1 MPWDMKPAQKQ
12 HVLEAVAE
20 WCAPMLLAAA
30 FGWAGFR
37 LGAPLAGVLA
47 AAIVAFAGG
56 FGVMRKSGSSVQ
68 AAIPSFEAPEIEL
81 VEPDLE
87 ELLLEAK
94 DEVLILDDPLIEP
107 LPESRVVRL
116 FERQEPTPGELV
128 DRITDF
134 LGGTRQPAPV
144 PQRLVEDQ
152 YSVDASAALHS
163 ALANI
168 KASLR

>member
-1 MPWDMKPAQKQ
+1 MKTAQKQ
-12 HVLEAVAE
+12 HAVEAAVE
-20 WCAPMLLAAA
+20 WAAPILLAAA
-30 FGWAGFR
+30 LGWAGFR
-37 LGAPLAGVLA
+37 LGAPLAGALA
-47 AAIVAFAGG
+47 AAVVAFAGG
-56 FGVMRKSGSSVQ
+56 YGIMRKTDHL
-68 AAIPSFEAPEIEL
+68 AAATLAPFEAASIEP
-81 VEPDLE
+81 VEPVVD

-94 DEVLILDDPLIEP
+94 DEILILDDPLV
-107 LPESRVVRL
+107 LPTAESRVVRL

-144 PQRLVEDQ
+144 PMRPVEDQ
-152 YSVDASAALHS
+152 YSVDASAALHA